1 MPAEHNLV
9 IDPLPRSIDFP
20 IDLLLAISPELL
32 PGEDLRIVQQQP
44 PERDEI
50 AIARTL
56 ILPRSKHKLIQL
68 DEALP
73 SSLDCDSAFFSL
85 LPAMLAKA
93 GDLRTAI
100 EPAVTRAD
108 CIVERPLSFRSPH
121 HPINFV

>member
-1 MPAEHNLV
+1 MPADLTFV
-9 IDPLPRSIDFP
+9 IDPLHRSVDIP
-20 IDLLLAISPELL
+20 INLLLAIGPELL
-32 PGEDLRIVQQQP
+32 PRKYLRVVQQQS
-44 PERDEI
+44 PERHKI

-93 GDLRTAI
+93 GDLRATV

-108 CIVERPLSFRSPH
+108 
-121 HPINFV
+121 

>member
-1 MPAEHNLV
+1 MPAHLNLV
-9 IDPLPRSIDFP
+9 IDPLHCSIDFA

-32 PGEDLRIVQQQP
+32 PGEYLRIVQQQP

-56 ILPRSKHKLIQL
+56 ILRRRKHKLIQL

-73 SSLDCDSAFFSL
+73 CSLYCDSALSSL
-85 LPAMLAKA
+85 LPAMLTKA
-93 GDLRTAI
+93 SDLRATV

-108 CIVERPLSFRSPH
+108 CIVERPLSFRAPH
-121 HPINFV
+121 HAINFE